1 MTTVVACPR
10 HPETETALR
19 CSRCEQPICPSCLI
33 QSPVG
38 ARCKDCAKIVK
49 NPVYTLNSVQMVRAG
64 AAAVIGGLVMG
75 LIWGFILLPFTF
87 SGGIIF
93 VILLGA
99 GLGYAFTRVMEFAT
113 GGKRGPVVVAFAVG
127 GMLIAWSVLIL
138 FVGFAFAVPALV
150 AVGAGWYFAY
160 QNLK

>member
-19 CSRCEQPICPSCLI
+19 CSRCEQPICPGCLI

-38 ARCKDCAKIVK
+38 ARCQDCAKIIK
-49 NPVYTLNSVQMVRAG
+49 SPIYTLTAPQKLRAA
-64 AAAVIGGLVMG
+64 AAAVIGGIVMG
-75 LIWGFILLPFTF
+75 LIWGFVLLPFTF
-87 SGGIIF
+87 GGGIIL

-99 GLGYAFTRVMEFAT
+99 GLGYVFTRVMEFAT
-113 GGKRGPVVVAFAVG
+113 GSKRGPVVVAFAVG

-138 FVGFAFAVPALV
+138 FIGFSSAVPALL
-150 AVGAGWYFAY
+150 AVGAGWYFAH

>member
-1 MTTVVACPR
+1 MTSVVACPR

-19 CSRCEQPICPSCLI
+19 CSRCEQPICPACFI

-38 ARCKDCAKIVK
+38 ARCQDCAKVVK
-49 NPVYTLNSVQMVRAG
+49 NPMYTLTSVQKARAA
-64 AAAVIGGLVMG
+64 AAAVVGGLVMG
-75 LIWGFILLPFTF
+75 LIWGFVLLPFG
-87 SGGIIF
+87 GGIIF

-113 GGKRGPVVVAFAVG
+113 GSKRGPIVVAFAVG

-138 FVGFAFAVPALV
+138 FVGISVAMPALL